1 VFIIENLEQGV
12 MVTKK
17 INFLDWGGK
26 PFFSELNNSVFRM
39 EQKSFHI
46 IQLTK

>member
-1 VFIIENLEQGV
+1 MGGEIFIWFCSKK
-12 MVTKK
+12 TKK